1 MEDESKAITLPS
13 SLVRRIEEKIKDSN
27 YASVSEYIEEVI
39 NTVLT
44 AEEME
49 VALFSS
55 VKRKEIRKKLKDLGY
70 LD

>member
-1 MEDESKAITLPS
+1 MEDESKAIKLPA

-27 YASVSEYIEEVI
+27 YTSVSEYIEEVI

-55 VKRKEIRKKLKDLGY
+55 ERRKEIRKKLKDLGY
-70 LD
+70 LE